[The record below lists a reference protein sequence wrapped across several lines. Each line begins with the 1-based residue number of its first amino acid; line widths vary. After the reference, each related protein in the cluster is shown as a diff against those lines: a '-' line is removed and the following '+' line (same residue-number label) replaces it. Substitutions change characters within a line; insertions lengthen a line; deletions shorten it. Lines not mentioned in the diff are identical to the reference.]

1 MFYFLKQC
9 NIEKVLLSTN
19 ISFGKKT
26 INTSLVTCIMIIK
39 LSHYIQCFLKQGLM
53 WKVMV
58 DKANGCISWL
68 KMILIKKNIIL
79 SGMKSVLISK
89 KGLVLSLSIIF
100 LKTEIKPHGHEAK
113 RMDEEKAWK
122 DLWNS
127 KLCWTLLILAS
138 TITGCISISA
148 FLSLFFLSIRIASS
162 AIRLN
167 IFARTAWINKYISVK
182 AWSNSIVRKSKL
194 NRIEFL
200 TSKVLINSVISMMN
214 LI

>member
-19 ISFGKKT
+19 ISFGKET

-39 LSHYIQCFLKQGLM
+39 LNHYIQCFLKQGLI

-100 LKTEIKPHGHEAK
+100 LKTEIKPHG
-113 RMDEEKAWK
+113 DEVTGFYDNQMPKVDSNHTCLAVHGLDYALKK
-122 DLWNS
+122 DENYWL
-127 KLCWTLLILAS
+127 KV
-138 TITGCISISA
+138 
-148 FLSLFFLSIRIASS
+148 FLKEC
-162 AIRLN
+162 
-167 IFARTAWINKYISVK
+167 KYI
-182 AWSNSIVRKSKL
+182 
-194 NRIEFL
+194 E
-200 TSKVLINSVISMMN
+200 
-214 LI
+214 